1 MNDVCNCE
9 YILPLVCPGCT
20 LHNHSFPDIDCTYV
34 EHKTINNNH
43 NKENQWFVSGY
54 CTTPL
59 SLMRDLTTD
68 EELTDADFE
77 PEIDADIKLN
87 NRINLDVDTFLQ

>member
-1 MNDVCNCE
+1 
-9 YILPLVCPGCT
+9 
-20 LHNHSFPDIDCTYV
+20 
-34 EHKTINNNH
+34 
-43 NKENQWFVSGY
+43 
-54 CTTPL
+54 
-59 SLMRDLTTD
+59 MRDLTTD